1 MHGVSRTSS
10 RRKRILIAFIILH
23 KHNVLLLSWVHTNT
37 RKVFTDSKHVL
48 LLSVWPPAASY
59 CSASDTWTV
68 GYHYIEQ
75 PCKDLH
81 SYMFHM
87 IRHIWG
93 RWMIGERL
101 DVLYY
106 HKDQPLTICVTSPVD
121 FIYNSS
127 GRPTVSD
134 FVVFFDQINATLRT
148 ISVANLA
155 TFQTHLATFF

>member
-37 RKVFTDSKHVL
+37 RKVFTDSKDVL

-106 HKDQPLTICVTSPVD
+106 HKHQPLTICVRGLHGLKTEARTRPVPEIVWPNPTRAAQLNLEPEPDLKSP
-121 FIYNSS
+121 
-127 GRPTVSD
+127 PT
-134 FVVFFDQINATLRT
+134 QRI
-148 ISVANLA
+148 AN
-155 TFQTHLATFF
+155 